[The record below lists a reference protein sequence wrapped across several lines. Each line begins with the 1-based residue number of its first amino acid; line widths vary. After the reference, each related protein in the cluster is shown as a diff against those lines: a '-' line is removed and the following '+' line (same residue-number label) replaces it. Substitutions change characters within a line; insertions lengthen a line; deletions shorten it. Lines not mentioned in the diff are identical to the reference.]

1 VPYFI
6 ERIVTIFSPAPNL
19 RIIYV
24 GFVEDLMA
32 LGLIFLQSLWFAL
45 TNYSVSVLY
54 PCNIMDLNPFEAAVL
69 THFCS

>member
-6 ERIVTIFSPAPNL
+6 ERIVTVVSPALNL

-45 TNYSVSVLY
+45 TNY
-54 PCNIMDLNPFEAAVL
+54 
-69 THFCS
+69 